1 MRENKYFEEFVKPF
15 PASDVSWRLQYV
27 DKDKMQGFAVPYL
40 DARAVADRLDAVVG
54 QHNWKDK

>member
-1 MRENKYFEEFVKPF
+1 MRENKYFEEFGKPF

-40 DARAVADRLDAVVG
+40 DAKAIANRLDAVVG
-54 QHNWKDK
+54 QHN